1 MNILYMRYSVRIV
14 YSDYRL
20 WLNSGYNNQ
29 LREMWQ
35 KYAEQNFKMQYLWK
49 IFWFK
54 GRAKTSQRQETQ
66 NIGFKDEGRN
76 NWTCCIEFSQKK
88 PYTLVR

>member
-49 IFWFK
+49 IF
-54 GRAKTSQRQETQ
+54 
-66 NIGFKDEGRN
+66 
-76 NWTCCIEFSQKK
+76 
-88 PYTLVR
+88 